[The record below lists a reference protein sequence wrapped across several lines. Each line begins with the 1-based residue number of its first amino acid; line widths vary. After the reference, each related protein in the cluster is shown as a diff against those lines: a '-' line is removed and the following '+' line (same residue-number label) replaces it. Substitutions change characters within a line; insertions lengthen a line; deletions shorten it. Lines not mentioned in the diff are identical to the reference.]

1 MATSKVS
8 PYLDELSAT
17 SLWHMSTR
25 LPRLIGLAWTW
36 AWRAAPWDT
45 AATIGLN
52 LAAGVFTAVG
62 LFAVTGVLEPL
73 FTGGPTPERVLA
85 ALPSLALVA
94 AAYAARALLQA
105 GAGWAQARLRPQVE
119 RLTELHLFDLTSRIR
134 LDSFDDADFNDT
146 MYRARD
152 RGQYEA
158 AQVISSAVDFLTSM
172 VSIVAAAGVLAV
184 LHPLLLPLLALTVIP
199 DGWAAAR
206 AARMR
211 YERLRDLTPG
221 RRRKWALGDM
231 LASRDS
237 AAELRAFTMRSFL
250 LAEYTRISDIERAAM
265 LAVARRQTVTRLF
278 GEGAGGVA
286 TAVTYAALGG
296 LLIVGAMPLAVAG
309 TAVFAI
315 RTAQSSLSTLLF
327 ALSATY
333 ESGLYF
339 SDFLEFSRGAARR
352 LPEAPTAQDPARL
365 SEVRTRAVVFAYP
378 GEEEPALDGVD
389 IDITRGEVVALVGEN
404 GSGKSTLARLLAGLY
419 TPQSGAITWNGT
431 DIAEIDPDALR
442 ARIGLVNQ
450 EYTQWPLSAQRNVTM
465 SAEADGARLA
475 EAARLSG
482 ADEVVAGLARG
493 WDTILDK
500 RFADGADLSGGQ
512 WQRVASARGLYR
524 DADLLIADEP
534 TAALDARAEKR
545 LFESLHAHA
554 KGRTVL
560 LITHRLASVRMA
572 DRIYVLDKGRVVEH
586 GDHEHLMAGGGLYA
600 ELFRMQAQAYEES
613 MPRKHDAG
621 PGTSVHSLLAE
632 ETPGLTH

>member
-1 MATSKVS
+1 MTVSKYL
-8 PYLDELSAT
+8 PFLDELT
-17 SLWHMSTR
+17 STSMWRMATR
-25 LPRLIGLAWTW
+25 LPRLIGLALGW
-36 AWRAAPWDT
+36 AWRADRWDT

-73 FTGGPTPERVLA
+73 FTGGPTPERVQA

-119 RLTELHLFDLTSRIR
+119 RRTELHLFDLTSRIR
-134 LDSFDDADFNDT
+134 LEAFDDSAFNDT

-152 RGQYEA
+152 RGQFEVSR
-158 AQVISSAVDFLTSM
+158 VITSAVDVLTGL

-184 LHPLLLPLLALTVIP
+184 LHPVLLPLLVLTVVP

-211 YERLRDLTPG
+211 YERIRELTTG

-237 AAELRAFTMRSFL
+237 AAELRAFTMRGFL
-250 LAEYTRISDIERAAM
+250 IDEYTRISDIERAAM
-265 LAVARRQTVTRLF
+265 LTVARRQTTTRLV
-278 GEGAGGVA
+278 GEAAGGVA
-286 TAVTYAALGG
+286 TAATFAALGA
-296 LLIVGAMPLAVAG
+296 LLVTGAMPLAVAG

-315 RTAQSSLSTLLF
+315 RTAQASLATLLFSLST
-327 ALSATY
+327 TY

-339 SDFLEFSRGAARR
+339 SDFLEFSRQAGGR
-352 LPEAPTAQDPARL
+352 LPPAPDTEPPGAL
-365 SEVRTRAVVFAYP
+365 VEVRARGVVFAYP
-378 GEEEPALDGVD
+378 GEQAPALDGVD
-389 IDITRGEVVALVGEN
+389 VDIRRGEVVALVGEN

-419 TPQSGAITWNGT
+419 TPQAGAIRWNGADT
-431 DIAEIDPDALR
+431 AGMDPDALR
-442 ARIGLVNQ
+442 GRIGLINQ
-450 EYTQWPLSAQRNVTM
+450 EYAQWPLSAARNVAM
-465 SAEADGARLA
+465 SAAADDARLGA
-475 EAARLSG
+475 AARLSG
-482 ADEVVAGLARG
+482 ADEVVAELVHG
-493 WDTILDK
+493 WDTVLDK
-500 RFADGADLSGGQ
+500 RFVNGADLSGGQ
-512 WQRVASARGLYR
+512 WQRIASARGLYR

-554 KGRTVL
+554 QGRTVL

-586 GDHEHLMAGGGLYA
+586 GDHARLMACGGLYA
-600 ELFRMQAQAYEES
+600 ELFRMQADAYTHTGAAPAEPPEAVVAEP
-613 MPRKHDAG
+613 PRR
-621 PGTSVHSLLAE
+621 
-632 ETPGLTH
+632 

>member
-1 MATSKVS
+1 MAASKYA
-8 PYLDELSAT
+8 PYLDELAAT
-17 SLWHMSTR
+17 SIWHMSTR

-36 AWRAAPWDT
+36 AWRADRTDT

-73 FTGGPTPERVLA
+73 FTGGPTPERVRA

-94 AAYAARALLQA
+94 GAYAARALLQA

-119 RLTELHLFDLTSRIR
+119 RLTELHLFDLTSRIG
-134 LDSFDDADFNDT
+134 LEAFDDSEFNDT

-158 AQVISSAVDFLTSM
+158 AQVITSAVDVLTSM
-172 VSIVAAAGVLAV
+172 VSITAAAGVLAV
-184 LHPLLLPLLALTVIP
+184 LHPVLLPLLALTVIP

-211 YERLRDLTPG
+211 YERIRDLTPG

-237 AAELRAFTMRSFL
+237 AAELRAFTMRGFL
-250 LAEYTRISDIERAAM
+250 IDEYTRISDIERAAM
-265 LAVARRQTVTRLF
+265 LAVARRQTVIRLL

-286 TAVTYAALGG
+286 TAVTYAALGA
-296 LLIVGAMPLAVAG
+296 LLVAGAMPLAVAG

-327 ALSATY
+327 SLSATY

-339 SDFLEFSRGAARR
+339 SDFLEFSRRAAQR
-352 LPEAPTAQDPARL
+352 LPDAPTARETARL
-365 SEVRTRAVVFAYP
+365 AAVRARGVVFAYP
-378 GEEEPALDGVD
+378 GEQTPALDGVD

-404 GSGKSTLARLLAGLY
+404 GSGKSTLARLIAGLY
-419 TPQSGAITWNGT
+419 TPQSGSITWNGT
-431 DIAEIDPDALR
+431 DIAGMDPDALR
-442 ARIGLVNQ
+442 GRIGLINQ
-450 EYTQWPLSAQRNVTM
+450 EYTQWPLSAQRNITM
-465 SAEADGARLA
+465 SAEADGTRLE

-482 ADEVVAGLARG
+482 ADEVVTGLAYG
-493 WDTILDK
+493 WDTMLDK
-500 RFADGADLSGGQ
+500 RFVDGADLSGGQ
-512 WQRVASARGLYR
+512 WQRIASARGLYR

-534 TAALDARAEKR
+534 TSALDARAEKR

-554 KGRTVL
+554 QGRTVL

-572 DRIYVLDKGRVVEH
+572 DRIYVLEKGRVVEH
-586 GDHEHLMAGGGLYA
+586 GDHENLMACGGLYA
-600 ELFRMQAQAYEES
+600 ELFRMQAQAYEEGA
-613 MPRKHDAG
+613 PLTHDTGSDTAVSS
-621 PGTSVHSLLAE
+621 PLAE
-632 ETPGLTH
+632 KTPGLTH